1 MSPIA
6 VFFRTLMKTSAIFI
20 GTTLVFLHP
29 PLDWTNGRA
38 VTAGQSGTEAVIDA
52 LTGALKDTDAGVRR
66 EAAAALGNRS
76 SRRAVPALLAALQ
89 DTDVQVRVRVI
100 SALGEIGDPAAVE
113 PLIGILR
120 DANVDVRR
128 RAVRALG
135 EIGDARAVP
144 ALTGAMKDEDAMVR
158 RYAVRAIAE
167 IDGDDAPQPRPVRIR
182 SRVLCSA
189 ADMAATLVLMLPLLI
204 ACGDAPAQARPDARQ
219 LVAQLS
225 AADPQVRA
233 KAACGLRELGD
244 DAAIAVDALVALL
257 PDGAPIPTTVCE
269 RNWGRWGQEPTT
281 TPGEQAAS
289 ALVSIG
295 SRTLKP
301 LLAAVSHSS
310 WIARRNAAWALGA
323 LDDASASPAL
333 MKALNDSESPVRQ
346 QSAWA
351 LGAIDEPSAVDALI
365 RALKDPDQ
373 GVRQQ
378 AAWALGAIDDPRA
391 VNPLMQSLKDSE
403 PKVREQAA
411 WALGAIGDHRAVD
424 ALLPALKDAEA
435 RVRRQAAWAI
445 GVLSR

>member
-1 MSPIA
+1 
-6 VFFRTLMKTSAIFI
+6 
-20 GTTLVFLHP
+20 
-29 PLDWTNGRA
+29 
-38 VTAGQSGTEAVIDA
+38 
-52 LTGALKDTDAGVRR
+52 
-66 EAAAALGNRS
+66 
-76 SRRAVPALLAALQ
+76 
-89 DTDVQVRVRVI
+89 
-100 SALGEIGDPAAVE
+100 
-113 PLIGILR
+113 
-120 DANVDVRR
+120 
-128 RAVRALG
+128 
-135 EIGDARAVP
+135 
-144 ALTGAMKDEDAMVR
+144 
-158 RYAVRAIAE
+158 
-167 IDGDDAPQPRPVRIR
+167 
-182 SRVLCSA
+182 
-189 ADMAATLVLMLPLLI
+189 MAATLVLVLPLLF
-204 ACGDAPAQARPDARQ
+204 ASGDAPAQTRQDARQ
-219 LVAQLS
+219 LIAQLS

-244 DAAIAVDALVALL
+244 DAAVAVDALVALL
-257 PDGAPIPTTVCE
+257 PDGAPIPMTVCE
-269 RNWGRWGQEPTT
+269 RSWGRWGQEQTT

-351 LGAIDEPSAVDALI
+351 LGAIDEPSAVEALI
-365 RALKDPDQ
+365 RALKDTDD

-391 VNPLMQSLKDSE
+391 VNPLMQSLKDTE
-403 PKVREQAA
+403 PRVREQAA
-411 WALGAIGDHRAVD
+411 WALGAIGDHRALD

-435 RVRRQAAWAI
+435 KVRRQAAWAI